1 MWSLI
6 KGGDYMQASDIT
18 GAITTLTGA
27 FDSITGWFP
36 IIIAIG
42 FFVAGTAINLI
53 AGFFGKKKKK
63 RR

>member
-1 MWSLI
+1 MI
-6 KGGDYMQASDIT
+6 MQASDIT

-42 FFVAGTAINLI
+42 FFVI
-53 AGFFGKKKKK
+53 FKF
-63 RR
+63 